1 MASNGAAEVMSADV
15 VLQAMATM
23 RSRDVEK
30 KKAAMDYLQTFQ
42 KSVRRLTQTT
52 IYMFRTL
59 LSRTSTDHC
68 YPGNRKTPGR

>member
-15 VLQAMATM
+15 VLQAMITM
-23 RSRDVEK
+23 RSGDVNK

-42 KSVRRLTQTT
+42 KSVRGLTQTT
-52 IYMFRTL
+52 YMFRTFL
-59 LSRTSTDHC
+59 CRTSTDHC